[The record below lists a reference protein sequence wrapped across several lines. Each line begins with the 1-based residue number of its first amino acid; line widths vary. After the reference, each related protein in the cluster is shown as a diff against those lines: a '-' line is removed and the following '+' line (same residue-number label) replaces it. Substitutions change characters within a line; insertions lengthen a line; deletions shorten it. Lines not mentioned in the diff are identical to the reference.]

1 MDLRQPYS
9 RTRTYASACH
19 ITAVKGANES
29 DGDKWANSY
38 PGIEIT
44 IFGDNARYSASESGG
59 FVRGIHGF
67 NKHQSLQNEHRAHA
81 HQAYRKKSKG
91 SSKCMK
97 IVSLNWLSWTWKV
110 FSPLLPRNGGNN
122 VAIG

>member
-1 MDLRQPYS
+1 MDLREPYS

-19 ITAVKGANES
+19 ITPVKGANES

-67 NKHQSLQNEHRAHA
+67 NKHRSLQNEHRAHA
-81 HQAYRKKSKG
+81 HQAYRKKIQRVVQMHENCVLKLAKLDMEG
-91 SSKCMK
+91 F
-97 IVSLNWLSWTWKV
+97 
-110 FSPLLPRNGGNN
+110 FSPFAQKRR
-122 VAIG
+122 